1 MIDKQ
6 HIEIPYDEI
15 IEELLEMKY
24 EFDNYQRKRLI
35 PKDKMR
41 KEGIKSPNLADALLM
56 SVSLIGNV
64 AEVQQRDRARQPQYS
79 SDDNLFNIM
88 GVR

>member
-1 MIDKQ
+1 
-6 HIEIPYDEI
+6 
-15 IEELLEMKY
+15 
-24 EFDNYQRKRLI
+24 
-35 PKDKMR
+35 
-41 KEGIKSPNLADALLM
+41 M